1 MPQGLP
7 VGVAFNLAICVLMLP
22 TIWSIEKLAGPG

>member
-7 VGVAFNLAICVLMLP
+7 VGVAFNLAICVLMPVVDERL
-22 TIWSIEKLAGPG
+22 IGGHGD